1 MDSTRTFTLNTN
13 DLQRIVIAVI
23 LRDTKYDDQDDR
35 EAYNRIEDLFTDL
48 NMMTRPEHGYDL
60 TVTVKA

>member
-1 MDSTRTFTLNTN
+1 MNSTRTFTLNTN
-13 DLQRIVIAVI
+13 DLQRIVIAII

-48 NMMTRPEHGYDL
+48 NMMTRPEHDYNL